1 MKEKTMELDEMKNAW
16 LALDRRLERQE
27 ALNLKSFREG
37 RLDRLRASLRPML
50 IGRIVQIVFGA
61 LLAMTFAPFWIEHLA
76 TPHLAV
82 IGASLH
88 AYALMLIVGGARDIY
103 LIRRIDYAAP
113 VVEIQLR
120 LAELRAWLLES
131 APVFG
136 VAGCFIWVPF
146 VLWAFMVLFGA
157 DIYAHAPEV
166 VYWLL
171 ASSAVCLIPMLLVL
185 RWVRR
190 PGRSKWAA
198 LLERSIVPKGVY
210 KAQRFLDE
218 ITAFAREG

>member
-1 MKEKTMELDEMKNAW
+1 VELDDMKNAW

-27 ALNLKSFREG
+27 ALSLATFRER

-50 IGRIVQIVFGA
+50 VGRIVQIIAGG
-61 LLAMTFAPFWIEHLA
+61 LLALTFAPFWVEHLA
-76 TPHLAV
+76 TPHLVV

-88 AYALMLIVGGARDIY
+88 AYALMLIIGGARDIY

-120 LAELRAWLLES
+120 LTELRAWLLKS

-166 VYWLL
+166 VYWLF
-171 ASSAVCLIPMLLVL
+171 ASSVVCVVPMLLVL

-198 LLERSIVPKGVY
+198 MLERSVIPGSLT

-218 ITAFAREG
+218 IAAFAREG

>member
-1 MKEKTMELDEMKNAW
+1 MELDEMKDAW

-27 ALNLKSFREG
+27 ALNLRNFREG

-50 IGRIVQIVFGA
+50 TGRIVQIVAGA
-61 LLAMTFAPFWIEHLA
+61 LLALTFAPFWVEHLDSL
-76 TPHLAV
+76 HLVV

-88 AYALMLIVGGARDIY
+88 AYALMLIIGGARDIY
-103 LIRRIDYAAP
+103 LMRRIDYAAP
-113 VVEIQLR
+113 VVEIQQR
-120 LAELRAWLLES
+120 LGELRAWLLRS
-131 APVFG
+131 APVYG
-136 VAGCFIWVPF
+136 AIGCFIWVPF

-157 DIYAHAPEV
+157 DVYAHAPAV

-171 ASSAVCLIPMLLVL
+171 LSGAVCLVPLLLVV

-198 LLERSIVPKGVY
+198 MLERSVIPASLT

-218 ITAFAREG
+218 IAAFVREG

>member
-1 MKEKTMELDEMKNAW
+1 MELDEMKNAW

-27 ALNLKSFREG
+27 ALNLATFRG
-37 RLDRLRASLRPML
+37 SRLDRLRESLRPML
-50 IGRIVQIVFGA
+50 FGRIVQIVFGA
-61 LLAMTFAPFWIEHLA
+61 LLALTFAPFWVDHFA
-76 TPHLAV
+76 VPHLVV

-88 AYALMLIVGGARDIY
+88 LYALMLIIGGARDIY
-103 LIRRIDYAAP
+103 LVRRIDYAAP
-113 VVEIQLR
+113 VLEIQQR
-120 LAELRAWLLES
+120 LTEVRAWLLRS

-146 VLWAFMVLFGA
+146 VLWAFIVLFGA

-171 ASSAVCLIPMLLVL
+171 VSSAVPLAAMLLVL
-185 RWVRR
+185 RWVRQ

-198 LLERSIVPKGVY
+198 LIERTVIPGSVY

-218 ITAFAREG
+218 IAAFARDEA

>member
-1 MKEKTMELDEMKNAW
+1 MELDDMKAAW
-16 LALDRRLERQE
+16 LRLDRRLERQE
-27 ALNLKSFREG
+27 ALNLHSFREG

-50 IGRIVQIVFGA
+50 IGRIVQIVAGA
-61 LLAMTFAPFWIEHLA
+61 ILAIAFAPFWIEHLG
-76 TPHLAV
+76 TPHLLV
-82 IGASLH
+82 TGASLH
-88 AYALMLIVGGARDIY
+88 AYALMMIIGGARDIH
-103 LIRRIDYAAP
+103 LICRIDYAAP
-113 VVEIQLR
+113 VVEIQQR
-120 LAELRAWLLES
+120 LTDLRAWLLRS
-131 APVFG
+131 APAFG
-136 VAGCFIWVPF
+136 AVGCFIWVPF

-171 ASSAVCLIPMLLVL
+171 ASGAVCLVPMFLVL

-198 LLERSIVPKGVY
+198 MLERSVIPASVY

-218 ITAFAREG
+218 IAAFAREG

>member
-1 MKEKTMELDEMKNAW
+1 MELDDMKNAW
-16 LALDRRLERQE
+16 LALDRRLEKQA
-27 ALNLKSFREG
+27 ALNLRTFREG
-37 RLDRLRASLRPML
+37 RLDRVRASLRPML
-50 IGRIVQIVFGA
+50 AGRIVQIVAGA
-61 LLAMTFAPFWIEHLA
+61 LLALMFAPFWIEHLD
-76 TPHLAV
+76 TPHLVV

-88 AYALMLIVGGARDIY
+88 AYALMLIIGGARDIY

-113 VVEIQLR
+113 VLEIQLR
-120 LAELRAWLLES
+120 LTELRAWLLRS

-146 VLWAFMVLFGA
+146 VLWAFMALFGA

-171 ASSAVCLIPMLLVL
+171 ASSVACLVPMLLVL
-185 RWVRR
+185 RWVGQ
-190 PGRSKWAA
+190 PGRSKWAV
-198 LLERSIVPKGVY
+198 LLERSVIPASIA

-218 ITAFAREG
+218 IAAFAREG

>member
-1 MKEKTMELDEMKNAW
+1 MELDDMKTAW
-16 LALDRRLERQE
+16 LVLDRRLERQE
-27 ALNLKSFREG
+27 ALNLRTFREG

-50 IGRIVQIVFGA
+50 IGRIVQILAGA
-61 LLAMTFAPFWIEHLA
+61 ILAMTFAPFWIEHLA
-76 TPHLAV
+76 TPHLVV

-88 AYALMLIVGGARDIY
+88 AYALLLIIGGARDLF

-113 VVEIQLR
+113 VLEIQQR
-120 LAELRAWLLES
+120 LTELRAWLLKS

-171 ASSAVCLIPMLLVL
+171 ASSAVCLVPMLLVL

-198 LLERSIVPKGVY
+198 MLELSVIPGSVY

-218 ITAFAREG
+218 IAAFAREG

>member
-1 MKEKTMELDEMKNAW
+1 MELDEMKNAW

-27 ALNLKSFREG
+27 ALNLATFRER

-50 IGRIVQIVFGA
+50 IGRIVQIVAGA
-61 LLAMTFAPFWIEHLA
+61 ILALTFAPFWVEHLA
-76 TPHLAV
+76 TPHLV
-82 IGASLH
+82 VVGASLH
-88 AYALMLIVGGARDIY
+88 AYALMLIIGGARDVY

-113 VVEIQLR
+113 VLEIQQR
-120 LAELRAWLLES
+120 LTELRAWLLRT
-131 APVFG
+131 APAFG
-136 VAGCFIWVPF
+136 AAGCFIWVPF

-157 DIYAHAPEV
+157 DVYAHAPEV

-171 ASSAVCLIPMLLVL
+171 VSSAVPLAALLLVL

-198 LLERSIVPKGVY
+198 LLERSVIPGSVG

-218 ITAFAREG
+218 IAAFARDG

>member
-1 MKEKTMELDEMKNAW
+1 MELDDMKTAW
-16 LALDRRLERQE
+16 VALDRRLEKQE
-27 ALNLKSFREG
+27 ALNLRTFREG
-37 RLDRLRASLRPML
+37 RLDRLRGSLRPML
-50 IGRIVQIVFGA
+50 IGRIVQIVAGA
-61 LLAMTFAPFWIEHLA
+61 LLALVFAPFWVEHIA
-76 TPHLAV
+76 TPHLVV

-88 AYALMLIVGGARDIY
+88 AYALMLIIGGARDIY

-113 VVEIQLR
+113 VVDIQLR
-120 LAELRAWLLES
+120 LTELRAWLLKS

-157 DIYAHAPEV
+157 DIYAHAPDV

-171 ASSAVCLIPMLLVL
+171 ASSVVCLVPMLLVL
-185 RWVRR
+185 RWVRQ

-198 LLERSIVPKGVY
+198 MLERSVIPASLT

-218 ITAFAREG
+218 VAAFAREG

>member
-1 MKEKTMELDEMKNAW
+1 MELDDMKNAW
-16 LALDRRLERQE
+16 LALDRRLERAE
-27 ALNLKSFREG
+27 ALNLATFRER

-50 IGRIVQIVFGA
+50 IGRIVQIVAGA
-61 LLAMTFAPFWIEHLA
+61 LLALTFAPFWVEHLA
-76 TPHLAV
+76 TPHLVV

-88 AYALMLIVGGARDIY
+88 LYALMMIIGGARDSY

-113 VVEIQLR
+113 VVEIQRR
-120 LAELRAWLLES
+120 LTELRAWLLKS

-136 VAGCFIWVPF
+136 FAGCFIWVPF
-146 VLWAFMVLFGA
+146 VLWAFMVLFDA
-157 DIYAHAPEV
+157 DIYAHAPDV

-171 ASSAVCLIPMLLVL
+171 ASSAVPLAAMLLVL
-185 RWVRR
+185 HWVRQ

-198 LLERSIVPKGVY
+198 MLERSVVGSGNY

-218 ITAFAREG
+218 IGAFAREG

>member
-1 MKEKTMELDEMKNAW
+1 MELDEMKNAW

-27 ALNLKSFREG
+27 ALNLATFRER

-50 IGRIVQIVFGA
+50 IGRIVQIVAGA
-61 LLAMTFAPFWIEHLA
+61 ILALTLA
-76 TPHLAV
+76 TPHLV
-82 IGASLH
+82 VVGASLH
-88 AYALMLIVGGARDIY
+88 AYALMLIIGGARDVY

-113 VVEIQLR
+113 VLEIQQR
-120 LAELRAWLLES
+120 LTELRAWLLRT
-131 APVFG
+131 APAFG
-136 VAGCFIWVPF
+136 AAGCFIWVPF

-157 DIYAHAPEV
+157 DVYAHAPEV

-171 ASSAVCLIPMLLVL
+171 VSSAVPLAALLLVL

-198 LLERSIVPKGVY
+198 LLERSVIPGSVG

-218 ITAFAREG
+218 IAAFARDG

>member
-1 MKEKTMELDEMKNAW
+1 MELDEMKNAW
-16 LALDRRLERQE
+16 LALDRQLERQE
-27 ALNLKSFREG
+27 ALNLATFRG
-37 RLDRLRASLRPML
+37 TRLDRVRASLRPML
-50 IGRIVQIVFGA
+50 IGRIVQIGAGA
-61 LLAMTFAPFWIEHLA
+61 LLALMFAPFWIEHLA
-76 TPHLAV
+76 VPHLVV

-88 AYALMLIVGGARDIY
+88 LYALMTIIGGARDIY

-113 VVEIQLR
+113 VLEIQQR
-120 LAELRAWLLES
+120 LTELRAWLLRT

-146 VLWAFMVLFGA
+146 VLWAFIVLFGA

-171 ASSAVCLIPMLLVL
+171 VSSAVPLAAMLLVL

-198 LLERSIVPKGVY
+198 LIERNVIPRSVY

-218 ITAFAREG
+218 IAAFARDEG

>member
-1 MKEKTMELDEMKNAW
+1 MELDDMKTAW

-27 ALNLKSFREG
+27 ALNLRTFREG

-50 IGRIVQIVFGA
+50 IGRIAQIVAGA
-61 LLAMTFAPFWIEHLA
+61 LLALTFAPFWFENLDA
-76 TPHLAV
+76 PHLVV

-88 AYALMLIVGGARDIY
+88 LYALMLIVGGARDIY
-103 LIRRIDYAAP
+103 LVRRIDYAAP
-113 VVEIQLR
+113 VLEIQRR
-120 LAELRAWLLES
+120 LTELRAWLLES

-136 VAGCFIWVPF
+136 AIGCFIWVPF
-146 VLWAFMVLFGA
+146 VLWAFIMLFGA

-171 ASSAVCLIPMLLVL
+171 ASGAVGLVPMLLVL
-185 RWVRR
+185 RGVRH
-190 PGRSKWAA
+190 PARSKWAA
-198 LLERSIVPKGVY
+198 MLERSIVPAGVY

-218 ITAFAREG
+218 VAAFAREG